1 MTKYIGN
8 ELQLFAKAT
17 NWKQYYAKYLRP
29 HIKGDVLEVGAGI
42 GGTTAI
48 LCDGRQ
54 TSWICLE
61 PDTEMV
67 QQMELVVKKECCSIV
82 AGTID
87 DLPQDSTFDT
97 IMYIDVIEHI
107 EDDKAEILRASQRL
121 KPQGKLIILVPA
133 HQWLFSP
140 FDKEIGHFRRYN
152 KSMLRAIMP
161 SSLQKVSLFY
171 LDSVGMF
178 ASMANKWILKQ
189 PYPTSDQIH
198 FWDKTMLPISK
209 ILDPLIFYSLGKSLI
224 GVWKNSDI

>member
-1 MTKYIGN
+1 MHMTKYIGN

-17 NWKQYYAKYLRP
+17 NWKQYYAKYLRS

-42 GGTTAI
+42 GGTTTI
-48 LCDGRQ
+48 LCDGTQR
-54 TSWICLE
+54 SWTCLE
-61 PDTEMV
+61 PDAEMA
-67 QQMELVVKKECCSIV
+67 QQMELVVKKECCHIV
-82 AGTID
+82 VGTID
-87 DLPQDSTFDT
+87 DLPQGSKFDT

-107 EDDKAEILRASQRL
+107 EDDRAEILRAFQCL

-152 KSMLRAIMP
+152 KSMLRAIIP
-161 SSLQKVSLFY
+161 TSLQKMSLFY

-178 ASMANKWILKQ
+178 ASMANKWFLKQ

-198 FWDKTMLPISK
+198 FWDKTMLPLSK
-209 ILDPLIFYSLGKSLI
+209 ILDPAIFHCLGKSLI
-224 GVWKNSDI
+224 GVWKKT